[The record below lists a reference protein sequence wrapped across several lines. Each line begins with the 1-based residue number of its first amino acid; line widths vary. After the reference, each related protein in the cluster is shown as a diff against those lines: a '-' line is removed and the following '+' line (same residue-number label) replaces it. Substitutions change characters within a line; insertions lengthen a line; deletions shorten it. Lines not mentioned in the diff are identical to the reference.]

1 MEEAKETLEEISKKK
16 EVTTA
21 KPRKIPNSSKQL
33 EKEKQIGY
41 DKKLESETEKPT
53 ELAIDLKKK
62 APKRKKSAP
71 DTHASKIAKPPPVEA
86 KTDPPKDDFSL
97 SFDNEAL
104 MATQSIL
111 GDDDPSDIFNESRS
125 DVDFLNMDAFNS
137 PNAVLPNLSLES
149 SIGNSFNSSIL
160 NEISVA
166 DIDANLFSEEK
177 LSPVSTEQ
185 EPFSR
190 KIFTVGENSK
200 DSNSSLMQLS
210 LSSEDVERKP
220 PTKSKE
226 LSDILSEKALSILKP
241 RAETLKVTLPNQSG
255 LVNKPIQQNLK
266 MNSQLNLMGEPST
279 TKELILSKT
288 QVEEHGNIEMQM
300 SYKVTLSGSGSFS
313 KSLVSPQTNVRK
325 STNPTGDYNIHKS
338 HKNKINSNPNL
349 QIKSSSNL
357 VTNNPVNK
365 PIFSRPFTTNIT
377 PSTTSKP
384 LVIPGQ
390 SISVRVQPAGML
402 LSSQSKKKP
411 NQLKSSNSEVSLQ
424 TLSKFII
431 SNNSKVTIARSSTSS
446 KSIPQSQNAQ
456 LKSGG
461 GTSPG
466 EALVSPIARLLGQGT
481 KAICIGAKPTNQ
493 DINPG
498 QVKQQTIPLS
508 RSQSLPSGYQ
518 MINVKRNPNQQ
529 GISPTTHKIQIS
541 QIQNHPVNK
550 AVTVAKI
557 NTDKSKPTSTQN
569 LIPQPIRLGS
579 RQVISQSPSSDTQIQ
594 SVKSIQALLHLTQRG
609 ATGIVSPAKSGSKT
623 SSDKPKYIAIPKNL
637 VSQAQG
643 LVNMQRSNIV
653 SNSGT
658 SQQGN
663 QSGQIFLGTSG
674 QMQNRGAPALS
685 QTNYSRTVVA
695 PLKISLPKTTLAGAS
710 IRMSTQGQRTP
721 LQGVRLT
728 SPLNSPVQQ
737 TSIGNPF
744 THSQLKKQ
752 SDNIE

>member
-16 EVTTA
+16 ETTTA
-21 KPRKIPNSSKQL
+21 KPRKIPNSSKQS
-33 EKEKQIGY
+33 EKEKQLSC
-41 DKKLESETEKPT
+41 DKKSESESEKPT

-62 APKRKKSAP
+62 APKRKKNAP
-71 DTHASKIAKPPPVEA
+71 DTHISKIAKPTPVEA
-86 KTDPPKDDFSL
+86 KSDPPKDDFSL

-111 GDDDPSDIFNESRS
+111 GDDDPSDIFSESRS

-185 EPFSR
+185 EPFSQ
-190 KIFTVGENSK
+190 KKFTTGENST
-200 DSNSSLMQLS
+200 DSNSSPMQPS
-210 LSSEDVERKP
+210 LSNDDVEQKP
-220 PTKSKE
+220 PSKPKQ

-241 RAETLKVTLPNQSG
+241 RAETLKVNLPNQSG
-255 LVNKPIQQNLK
+255 LLNKPIQQNLK
-266 MNSQLNLMGEPST
+266 MNSQINLIGEPST
-279 TKELILSKT
+279 TKERDLPKT
-288 QVEEHGNIEMQM
+288 QVEEHCNSGMQT
-300 SYKVTLSGSGSFS
+300 SYRVTLSGSGSFS
-313 KSLVSPQTNVRK
+313 KSLVPQTNKRK
-325 STNPTGDYNIHKS
+325 STTPTGDYNIHKS
-338 HKNKINSNPNL
+338 HKNIIHANPNL

-357 VTNNPVNK
+357 VSNDPVNK

-377 PSTTSKP
+377 PSANSKP

-402 LSSQSKKKP
+402 LSSQSKKKSS
-411 NQLKSSNSEVSLQ
+411 QLKSSNSEVSLQ

-431 SNNSKVTIARSSTSS
+431 SNNSKVTVARSSTSS
-446 KSIPQSQNAQ
+446 KSPQSQVGQ

-466 EALVSPIARLLGQGT
+466 EAAVSPIARLLGQGT

-498 QVKQQTIPLS
+498 QVKQQTVSLS
-508 RSQSLPSGYQ
+508 RSQSLSSSYQ
-518 MINVKRNPNQQ
+518 MVNVKSNPNQQ
-529 GISPTTHKIQIS
+529 AISPATHKIQIN
-541 QIQNHPVNK
+541 QIQSHPVNK
-550 AVTVAKI
+550 AMTMTKI

-569 LIPQPIRLGS
+569 LISQPIRLGS
-579 RQVISQSPSSDTQIQ
+579 GQVISQSASSDTQVQ
-594 SVKSIQALLHLTQRG
+594 GVKSIQALLHLTQRG
-609 ATGIVSPAKSGSKT
+609 ATGIVSPAKIGNKT
-623 SSDKPKYIAIPKNL
+623 ASDKPKYIAIPKNL

-643 LVNMQRSNIV
+643 LVNMQRTNIA

-663 QSGQIFLGTSG
+663 QSGQIFLGASG
-674 QMQNRGAPALS
+674 QMQNRGSPALS

-710 IRMSTQGQRTP
+710 IRMSTQGQRIP

-728 SPLNSPVQQ
+728 SPLNSPAQQ
-737 TSIGNPF
+737 TSSGNRF

-752 SDNIE
+752 SDNNE

>member
-16 EVTTA
+16 EATTA
-21 KPRKIPNSSKQL
+21 KPRKIPNSSKQS
-33 EKEKQIGY
+33 EKEKQLVC
-41 DKKLESETEKPT
+41 DKKSESESEKST

-62 APKRKKSAP
+62 APKRKKSTP
-71 DTHASKIAKPPPVEA
+71 DTHVSKIAKPSPVEA
-86 KTDPPKDDFSL
+86 KSDPPKDDFSL

-111 GDDDPSDIFNESRS
+111 GDDDPSDIFSESRS

-185 EPFSR
+185 EPFSQ
-190 KIFTVGENSK
+190 KIFTIGENSK
-200 DSNSSLMQLS
+200 DSNSSPTQFS
-210 LSSEDVERKP
+210 LSSDDIERKP
-220 PTKSKE
+220 LNKTKQ

-241 RAETLKVTLPNQSG
+241 RAETLKVNLPNQSG
-255 LVNKPIQQNLK
+255 LLNKPIQQNLK
-266 MNSQLNLMGEPST
+266 MNSQINLIGEPLT
-279 TKELILSKT
+279 AKELDLSKT
-288 QVEEHGNIEMQM
+288 QVEEHCNSGMQT

-313 KSLVSPQTNVRK
+313 KSLVPAQTNTRK
-325 STNPTGDYNIHKS
+325 STNATGDYNIHKS
-338 HKNKINSNPNL
+338 HKTKIHANPNL
-349 QIKSSSNL
+349 QVKSSSNI
-357 VTNNPVNK
+357 VSNNPVNK

-377 PSTTSKP
+377 PSTNSKP

-411 NQLKSSNSEVSLQ
+411 SQLKSSNSEVSLQ

-431 SNNSKVTIARSSTSS
+431 SNNSKVTMARSSTSS
-446 KSIPQSQNAQ
+446 KSAPHSQIGQ

-466 EALVSPIARLLGQGT
+466 EAAVSPIARLLGQGT

-498 QVKQQTIPLS
+498 QVKQQTVSLS

-518 MINVKRNPNQQ
+518 MVNVKSNSNQQ
-529 GISPTTHKIQIS
+529 GISPTTHKIQIN

-550 AVTVAKI
+550 AMTVTKV
-557 NTDKSKPTSTQN
+557 NTDKSKPISTQN
-569 LIPQPIRLGS
+569 LISQPIRLGS
-579 RQVISQSPSSDTQIQ
+579 GQVISQSASSDTQVQ
-594 SVKSIQALLHLTQRG
+594 GVKSIQALLHLTQRG
-609 ATGIVSPAKSGSKT
+609 ATGIVSPAKIGNKAA
-623 SSDKPKYIAIPKNL
+623 SDKPKYIAIPKNL

-674 QMQNRGAPALS
+674 QMQNRGPPALS

-710 IRMSTQGQRTP
+710 IRMSTQGQRIP

-728 SPLNSPVQQ
+728 SPLNSPAQQ
-737 TSIGNPF
+737 TSSGNPF

-752 SDNIE
+752 SDNNE